1 MNRILPHFIFCLLF
15 CVSSGL
21 ADDIAEL
28 KVKAEKGDAVAQ
40 ADLAVRYYDGQGV
53 AVDKA
58 QAEKLFRKALSEL
71 KVKADLRSKGLLKRG
86 RPVVEGS
93 KNQLKQENRAKLAE
107 AGLLT
112 GKRGRPVVVN
122 SERQVRLAMLNE
134 KRMNGTL
141 KLGRPKMKKEE
152 EA

>member
-1 MNRILPHFIFCLLF
+1 MKNEIVEVKKLGRPVNENSVRQQQLKLK
-15 CVSSGL
+15 
-21 ADDIAEL
+21 AEL
-28 KVKAEKGDAVAQ
+28 REKG
-40 ADLAVRYYDGQGV
+40 LI
-53 AVDKA
+53 
-58 QAEKLFRKALSEL
+58 
-71 KVKADLRSKGLLKRG
+71 KRG

-93 KNQLKQENRAKLAE
+93 KNQLKKERKAVLSEK
-107 AGLLT
+107 GLLT

>member
-1 MNRILPHFIFCLLF
+1 MKNEIVEVKKLGRPVNENSVRQQQLKLK
-15 CVSSGL
+15 
-21 ADDIAEL
+21 AEL
-28 KVKAEKGDAVAQ
+28 REKG
-40 ADLAVRYYDGQGV
+40 LI
-53 AVDKA
+53 
-58 QAEKLFRKALSEL
+58 
-71 KVKADLRSKGLLKRG
+71 KRG

-93 KNQLKQENRAKLAE
+93 KNQLKKENRAKLAE